1 MKCALCGYEFD
12 EMGLACHTKC
22 PLAKGCAIICCPNC
36 GYQVVDERKSG
47 AVALVWKVQALLKSR
62 QGDKAT
68 RGQGG

>member
-12 EMGLACHTKC
+12 EITLACHSQC

-47 AVALVWKVQALLKSR
+47 AVALVRKVQGILK
-62 QGDKAT
+62 K
-68 RGQGG
+68 GQKNNQPHR